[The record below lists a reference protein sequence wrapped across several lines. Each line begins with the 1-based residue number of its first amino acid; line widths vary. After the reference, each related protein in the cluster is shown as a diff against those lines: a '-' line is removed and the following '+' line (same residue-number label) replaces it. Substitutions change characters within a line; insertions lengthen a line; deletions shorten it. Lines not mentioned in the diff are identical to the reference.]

1 MTKQQLLKN
10 IELYK
15 ETEKS
20 IFKLDTEFGINI
32 WDSANPNF
40 YNNYNL
46 IIHNLW
52 IEIFG
57 ESNTELLENF
67 VFEQTDMSFDELC
80 ENLKVKDE
88 TNSK

>member
-15 ETEKS
+15 ETEES

-32 WDSANPNF
+32 WNSANPNF

-57 ESNTELLENF
+57 ENNTELLENF
-67 VFEQTDMSFDELC
+67 VFEQIDISFDELC
-80 ENLKVKDE
+80 EILKVKDE